1 MEMKKIFLFIFA
13 FTISFSQAQNADK
26 AKAYLDE
33 VYKKV
38 TSYKNIYIDFRYS
51 FENSKER
58 IKQDTRG
65 NVTLSGEKYL
75 LNYMGVTKI
84 FDGKKIYTIIT
95 ENEEVTIEG
104 AENKEEQMIMPSQM
118 LTFYKKDF
126 SYKWDIV
133 QQVKGRKIQY
143 IELKPTK
150 QASDI
155 KLILLGIDTTTK
167 HIYNLIQIGKNEAKT
182 TITINEFK
190 TNQPLSGNEFIFNE
204 AKYKKLG
211 YYINK

>member
-1 MEMKKIFLFIFA
+1 MASL
-13 FTISFSQAQNADK
+13 TQAQNATK
-26 AKAYLDE
+26 AKALLDE

-38 TSYKNIYIDFRYS
+38 TSYNNIYIDFRYS
-51 FENSKER
+51 FENAKER

-65 NVTLSGEKYL
+65 DVTLSGQKYL

-84 FDGKKIYTIIT
+84 FDGKKIYTIVP
-95 ENEEVTIEG
+95 ENEEVTIEDT
-104 AENKEEQMIMPSQM
+104 ENKDDQMIKPSEM

-150 QASDI
+150 PARYRYHYQAYLQPHTS
-155 KLILLGIDTTTK
+155 G
-167 HIYNLIQIGKNEAKT
+167 EAWGENNHYDQR
-182 TITINEFK
+182 I
-190 TNQPLSGNEFIFNE
+190 
-204 AKYKKLG
+204 
-211 YYINK
+211 

>member
-84 FDGKKIYTIIT
+84 FDGKKIYTIIP
-95 ENEEVTIEG
+95 ENKEVTIEG

>member
-1 MEMKKIFLFIFA
+1 
-13 FTISFSQAQNADK
+13 
-26 AKAYLDE
+26 
-33 VYKKV
+33 
-38 TSYKNIYIDFRYS
+38 
-51 FENSKER
+51 
-58 IKQDTRG
+58 
-65 NVTLSGEKYL
+65 
-75 LNYMGVTKI
+75 
-84 FDGKKIYTIIT
+84 
-95 ENEEVTIEG
+95 
-104 AENKEEQMIMPSQM
+104 M

-167 HIYNLIQIGKNEAKT
+167 HIYNLIQIGKNESKT

-190 TNQPLSGNEFIFNE
+190 TNQPLSVNEFIFNE
-204 AKYKKLG
+204 DKYKKLV

>member
-1 MEMKKIFLFIFA
+1 M
-13 FTISFSQAQNADK
+13 
-26 AKAYLDE
+26 
-33 VYKKV
+33 

-65 NVTLSGEKYL
+65 NVTLSGEKYF

-84 FDGKKIYTIIT
+84 FDGKKIYTIIP

-182 TITINEFK
+182 TITINELK

>member
-1 MEMKKIFLFIFA
+1 MKRIFVLVFA
-13 FTISFSQAQNADK
+13 FVATFSHAQNTNK
-26 AKAYLDE
+26 AKALLDG

-38 TSYKNIYIDFRYS
+38 TSYDNIYIDFRYS
-51 FENSKER
+51 FENAKER

-65 NVTLSGEKYL
+65 DVTLSGQKYL

-84 FDGKKIYTIIT
+84 FDGKKIYTIVP
-95 ENEEVTIEG
+95 ENEEVTIEDT
-104 AENKEEQMIMPSQM
+104 ENKDDQMIKPSEM

-150 QASDI
+150 ISSDI

-167 HIYNLIQIGKNEAKT
+167 HIYNLIQVGKNEAKT

-190 TNQPLSGNEFIFNE
+190 TNQPLSGNDFTFNE

>member
-1 MEMKKIFLFIFA
+1 MKKIFLFIFA

-84 FDGKKIYTIIT
+84 FDGKKIYTIIP
-95 ENEEVTIEG
+95 ENEEVIIEG
-104 AENKEEQMIMPSQM
+104 AENKDEQMIMPSQM